1 MIKKVAIIHLR
12 ETLLLVNLLLFRFIH
27 GLRVAGVV
35 TLQLAL
41 SETNLHAVVDRNRA
55 AVHGTLHL
63 AGLLHLDNLSRS
75 LDEVS
80 PLDVGH
86 GLTVSLDG
94 GEVHSLLDDLA
105 LLPRH
110 GLAFLF
116 ASPNLVSV
124 FINIP
129 VSDTVV
135 LGDGVTLWH
144 LLVVLHGVLLL
155 LAVSVREVLVRHVA
169 FLSLGRPDLS
179 GAFGPSDSITL
190 HLRGIFTDPLCL
202 SYTIFLEDSVATLCC
217 CGGVLDHIPEG
228 DVSAEVFF
236 QSTFANKGQGK
247 KKEGTGEKI
256 EGRHGRTS
264 RRCIVPQ

>member
-1 MIKKVAIIHLR
+1 MAIIHLR
-12 ETLLLVNLLLFRFIH
+12 ETLLLVNFLLFRFIH

-41 SETNLHAVVDRNRA
+41 SETNLHAVVHRNGA
-55 AVHGTLHL
+55 AVHGALHL
-63 AGLLHLDNLSRS
+63 AGLLHLDNLSGS

-86 GLTVSLDG
+86 AVAVGLDG
-94 GEVHSLLDDLA
+94 GEVHGLLYDLA

-116 ASPNLVSV
+116 ASPNLVSML
-124 FINIP
+124 INIP

-135 LGDGVTLWH
+135 LGDGVALWH

-155 LAVSVREVLVRHVA
+155 LAVPVREVLVSHVA
-169 FLSLGRPDLS
+169 LLSFGRPDLRS
-179 GAFGPSDSITL
+179 ALRPTDSVAFNF
-190 HLRGIFTDPLCL
+190 RGIFTDPLAL
-202 SYTIFLEDSVATLCC
+202 GYTVFFEDGITALGC

-228 DVSAEVFF
+228 DISAEVFL
-236 QSTFANKGQGK
+236 QSCFTKISHR
-247 KKEGTGEKI
+247 KETKDNGEKI
-256 EGRHGRTS
+256 EGRHDST
-264 RRCIVPQ
+264 IAVPA